1 MSNFRMSWSAALATA
16 LLLGP
21 WIAAAP
27 ALAQSPD
34 QRIAE
39 LERKL
44 ERSLAVIDELSR
56 RIKLIEQP
64 ATRRN
69 DIPDSHGARIEAVEQ
84 QVSQIVSAS
93 AFRRGDDSGIPIHG
107 FADVGLGVA
116 TGGTR
121 KGFTV
126 GSLDLYL
133 TPHLGERTR
142 ALIELVVEVGP
153 DGATAVD
160 LERAQL
166 GYAFGDAATAWLG
179 RFHTPY
185 GYYNAAFH
193 HGQQIATSLRRPRF
207 LEFEDRGGILPAH
220 TAGIWLTG
228 GIRAGSGKFTYDAWA
243 GNSPRIAGNVLNPNV
258 AGSTNHNLSTG
269 ANLGYLFGGSLEG
282 LRLGA
287 HALRARVD
295 DDQSPL
301 NTTTLNILGAYAV
314 YDTDKWEHIAEI
326 YRFRNRS
333 ASSGGGLRTSTAG
346 FVQLGYRGNWLTPY
360 ARYER
365 SVLDQT
371 DSYFSQQESGTSYGR
386 AAFGL
391 RLDLDVKSAFK
402 IEISRTR
409 VTDRTPGARSE
420 ALAQYAIRF

>member
-1 MSNFRMSWSAALATA
+1 MSSSGALATA
-16 LLLGP
+16 LALGL

-34 QRIAE
+34 QRIVE

-44 ERSLAVIDELSR
+44 ERSLEVIDELSR
-56 RIKLIEQP
+56 RIKAIEQP
-64 ATRRN
+64 ATRR
-69 DIPDSHGARIEAVEQ
+69 DVMPEGHGARIEAVEQ
-84 QVSQIVSAS
+84 QVSQMVSAS

-116 TGGTR
+116 GGAAR

-133 TPHLGERTR
+133 TPQLGERTR
-142 ALIELVVEVGP
+142 ALIELVAEVGP
-153 DGATAVD
+153 DGNTAVD

-166 GYAFGDAATAWLG
+166 GYAFGDSATAWIG

-228 GIRAGSGKFTYDAWA
+228 GIRAGGGKLTYDAWA
-243 GNSPRIAGNVLNPNV
+243 GNSPRIAANVLNPNI

-269 ANLGYLFGGSLEG
+269 ANLGYLFGGRLEG

-301 NTTTLNILGAYAV
+301 NTTTLNILGMYAV

-326 YRFRNRS
+326 YRFRNGS
-333 ASSGGGLRTSTAG
+333 ASGGGLRTSTAG

-365 SVLDQT
+365 AVLDQA
-371 DSYFSQQESGTSYGR
+371 DGYFSQQLSGASYGR

-391 RLDLDVKSAFK
+391 RHDLDVKSAIK
-402 IEISRTR
+402 LELSRTR
-409 VTDRTPGARSE
+409 VTDRNPGAYSE
-420 ALAQYAIRF
+420 ALVQYAIRF